1 MVLASLSATIDNQEL
16 KFSSS
21 SRYTAKEAVILHW
34 HPGLAFLMEAHRLF
48 VEPEIS
54 LNFLSQLLKTT
65 GA

>member
-1 MVLASLSATIDNQEL
+1 MVLDSLSATIDNEEL
-16 KFSSS
+16 KSSSS
-21 SRYTAKEAVILHW
+21 SRYTAKEAVIMRR
-34 HPGLAFLMEAHRLF
+34 HPCRAFLMEAHRLF